1 MNSKILSNQTNFIRP
16 KLTFQDTIQKNYQDY
31 LNGYDDVLDI
41 SKVPLETH
49 LRYISIDKNNKKV
62 FRLGGFLKF
71 KNKDYIV
78 LGSSDTKWSVPI
90 RHYNQNKDKVIF
102 ETIFFKKIT
111 KDEKIIKIINKL
123 FTEIKNIKEKLKID
137 IDDFE
142 DEIENDLNDLYS
154 DLDINDTEVD
164 TESDITSI
172 ESIQQ
177 PKIIHTKPNKTPK
190 NKKKTDFKPNDDES
204 INSIED
210 TPKKIIKNKT
220 TKNKDKIGG
229 TKVNNDIPVNIPIIN
244 DEIDYE
250 EGYTD
255 IDEKSIM
262 ENDEQTA
269 GVNVDDD
276 FSDIAKELSK
286 RITNNKTA
294 KSNKWVFMR
303 NKKY

>member
-1 MNSKILSNQTNFIRP
+1 MSSNSLSKQNNFIRP

-31 LNGYDDVLDI
+31 LNGYDDVIDI
-41 SKVPLETH
+41 SKIPLETH
-49 LRYISIDKNNKKV
+49 IRYISLDKNNKKV
-62 FRLGGFLKF
+62 FRLGGFLKY

-90 RHYNQNKDKVIF
+90 KHYNNTKDKVVF
-102 ETIFFKKIT
+102 ETIFFKKVS

-137 IDDFE
+137 IDEFE

-154 DLDINDTEVD
+154 DFEINDTEVD

-172 ESIQQ
+172 ESIAPQN
-177 PKIIHTKPNKTPK
+177 IIKPTKKPR
-190 NKKKTDFKPNDDES
+190 NKKKNVSKANDNES
-204 INSIED
+204 IDSFEEP
-210 TPKKIIKNKT
+210 PKIKNN
-220 TKNKDKIGG
+220 NKSISIPTKIGG
-229 TKVNNDIPVNIPIIN
+229 NKVNNDIPISIPIIN
-244 DEIDYE
+244 DEDDYE

-262 ENDEQTA
+262 ENDEQIA
-269 GVNVDDD
+269 GLNVDED

-286 RITNNKTA
+286 RITNNKTP

>member
-1 MNSKILSNQTNFIRP
+1 MNSKLLSKQQNFIRP

-31 LNGYDDVLDI
+31 LNGYDDVIDI
-41 SKVPLETH
+41 SKIPLETH
-49 LRYISIDKNNKKV
+49 IRYISLDKNNKKV
-62 FRLGGFLKF
+62 FRLGGFLKY

-90 RHYNQNKDKVIF
+90 KHYNNTKDKVVF
-102 ETIFFKKIT
+102 ETIFFKKVS

-154 DLDINDTEVD
+154 DFEINDTEVD

-172 ESIQQ
+172 ESIAPQN
-177 PKIIHTKPNKTPK
+177 IIKPTKKPR
-190 NKKKTDFKPNDDES
+190 NKKKNVSKADDNES
-204 INSIED
+204 IDSFEEP
-210 TPKKIIKNKT
+210 PKIKNN
-220 TKNKDKIGG
+220 NKSTATLTKIGG
-229 TKVNNDIPVNIPIIN
+229 NKVNNDIPISIPIIN
-244 DEIDYE
+244 DEVDYE

-262 ENDEQTA
+262 ENDEQIA
-269 GVNVDDD
+269 GLNVDED

-286 RITNNKTA
+286 RITNNKTP

>member
-1 MNSKILSNQTNFIRP
+1 MYSKLLSKQQNFIRP

-31 LNGYDDVLDI
+31 LNGYDDVIDI
-41 SKVPLETH
+41 SKIPLETH
-49 LRYISIDKNNKKV
+49 IRYISLDKNNKKV
-62 FRLGGFLKF
+62 FRLGGFLKY

-90 RHYNQNKDKVIF
+90 KHYNNTKDKVVF
-102 ETIFFKKIT
+102 ETIFFKKVS

-154 DLDINDTEVD
+154 DFEINDTEVD

-172 ESIQQ
+172 ESIAPQN
-177 PKIIHTKPNKTPK
+177 IIKPTKKPR
-190 NKKKTDFKPNDDES
+190 NKKKNVSKADDNVSIDSFEES
-204 INSIED
+204 
-210 TPKKIIKNKT
+210 PKIKNN
-220 TKNKDKIGG
+220 NKSTATLTKIGG
-229 TKVNNDIPVNIPIIN
+229 NKVNNDIPISIPIIN
-244 DEIDYE
+244 DEVDYE

-262 ENDEQTA
+262 ENDEQIA
-269 GVNVDDD
+269 GLNVDED

-286 RITNNKTA
+286 RITNNKTP